1 MFFIDILPLL
11 FIQLDNNLSREMSS
25 GEFGVHAVTRK
36 FRDRGLLID
45 VTNEGWRAPRGDPS
59 KSYLSLN
66 ARQSVT
72 E

>member
-1 MFFIDILPLL
+1 
-11 FIQLDNNLSREMSS
+11 MSS